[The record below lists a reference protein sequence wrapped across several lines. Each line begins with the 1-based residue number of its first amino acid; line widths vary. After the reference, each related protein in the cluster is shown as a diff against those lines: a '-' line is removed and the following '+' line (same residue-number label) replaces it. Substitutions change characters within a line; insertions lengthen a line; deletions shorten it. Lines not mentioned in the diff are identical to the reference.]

1 MATMMMWILV
11 GINLFHVVPAIP
23 VVSITNTTKL
33 FVPDRDGFPLFR
45 IPSLAKINATH
56 IVAFAEG
63 RGKGSVQI
71 VSKV

>member
-1 MATMMMWILV
+1 MMWLI
-11 GINLFHVVPAIP
+11 GIIVSFHAVSAVPI
-23 VVSITNTTKL
+23 VSIVNTTKL
-33 FVPDRDGFPLFR
+33 FLPERDGFPLFR

-63 RGKGSVQI
+63 RGKGTVEI